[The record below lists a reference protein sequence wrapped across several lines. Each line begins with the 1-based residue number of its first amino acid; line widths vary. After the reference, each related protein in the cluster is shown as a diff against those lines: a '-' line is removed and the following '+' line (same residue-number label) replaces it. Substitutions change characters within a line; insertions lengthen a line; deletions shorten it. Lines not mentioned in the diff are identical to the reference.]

1 MPLERNELQM
11 VNFAD
16 FSGGMNVSVAPQFL
30 AENEYQ
36 LIKNFEYDFNRLVT
50 RGGLSESLADYP
62 SEIKSIFYDEGT
74 RTFLVFLKDG
84 SIYEEDFATVHNKV
98 GVLSGSEIPCCC
110 SFDSKVFIASGGLLQ
125 YFDYLEHKV
134 ETIGGSRICDLV
146 FERFGR
152 LVISHKGEDNLY
164 YSSVGDAISDEA
176 WVDDTN
182 VDSSSKWLEIGY
194 KDNGDIVKV
203 LPIAGDIAVFKS
215 NGNVYMVSGEYPS
228 WTVQL
233 VGKNTDV
240 MNAESITNLG
250 STIAWVTSKGLKSL
264 EAVQLY
270 GNFTVNELGRKINKL
285 IEQRVTDASKVFNI
299 QRKRQLLIQ
308 LNGEDESNKLLCY
321 QYDLGAGLEFEFAL
335 PIADVIDT
343 QDDVIVASGSTLHR
357 WSFDYE
363 DDNGEPIVQELV
375 TREYSSTRQLF
386 TRMVDLGINGVLGGV
401 IDIRWANKSVKY
413 IVKKARRVLNV
424 FSACRQSALTLKATN
439 KTELEYIK
447 LYFFEK

>member
-1 MPLERNELQM
+1 MPLERNQLQA

-50 RGGLSESLADYP
+50 RGGLSDKLADYP
-62 SEIKSIFYDEGT
+62 SDIKSVFYDEGT
-74 RTFLVFLKDG
+74 RAFFVFLKDG

-98 GVLSGSEIPCCC
+98 GVLAGSEMPCCC

-134 ETIGGSRICDLV
+134 ETVGSSHICDLV

-164 YSSVGDAISDEA
+164 YSATGDAVSDVA
-176 WVDDTN
+176 WKEDTNDDT
-182 VDSSSKWLEIGY
+182 SSKWLEVGY

-233 VGKNTDV
+233 VGKNTDI

-270 GNFTVNELGRKINKL
+270 GNFSVNELGRKINKL
-285 IEQRVTDASKVFNI
+285 IEERVTNASRVFNI

-308 LNGEDESNKLLCY
+308 LNGEDEGNKLLCY
-321 QYDLGAGLEFEFAL
+321 QYDLGAGLEFEFAM
-335 PIADVIDT
+335 PIADMVDT
-343 QDDVIVASGSTLHR
+343 QNEVVIASGNALYR

-363 DDNGEPIVQELV
+363 DDNGEPIEQEIV
-375 TREYSSTRQLF
+375 TRQFATTGKLMTR
-386 TRMVDLGINGVLGGV
+386 RVDVGINGTLGSV
-401 IDIRWANKSVKY
+401 IDMRWADKSVKY
-413 IVKKARRVLNV
+413 IVKDKRRVLDV
-424 FSACRQSALTLKATN
+424 FSVCRDSEFRLLSTN
-439 KTELEYIK
+439 KIRIDYIK
-447 LYFFEK
+447 LYLFEE